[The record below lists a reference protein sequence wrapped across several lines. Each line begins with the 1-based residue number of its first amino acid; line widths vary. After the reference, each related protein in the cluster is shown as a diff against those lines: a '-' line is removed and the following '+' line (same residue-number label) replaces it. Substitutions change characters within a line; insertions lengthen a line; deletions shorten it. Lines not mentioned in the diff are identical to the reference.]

1 MELALRSYEFWL
13 WRYRRV
19 WRGSFATSL
28 VNPVLYLAALG
39 IGLGSLVNH
48 SATRPGHVSYLDF
61 VAPGMLAAAAMQT
74 AASESSFPVLAAMKW
89 VRQYHAQLATPL
101 GIRDVLFGHQL
112 FVVTRVAMS
121 SGIYLAVIAAFGAI
135 RSGYGVLAWP
145 AAVLTGAAFAAPIAA
160 YAAGVAYRSGAEFN
174 PLFRFGIV
182 PMFLFSGTF
191 FPVSRLPVPL
201 DWVAYVTPLWHGVA
215 LARDLTLGRVGA
227 LADCGH
233 AVYLLAWCAGGLVL
247 ALRMYRRRLES

>member
-1 MELALRSYEFWL
+1 MDLALRSYEFWL

-28 VNPVLYLAALG
+28 VNPVFYLAALG
-39 IGLGSLVNH
+39 VGLGSLVNH
-48 SATRPGHVSYLDF
+48 STTRPGHVSYIDF
-61 VAPGMLAAAAMQT
+61 VAPGLLVAAAMQT
-74 AASESSFPVLAAMKW
+74 AAAEASFPVLAALKW

-112 FVVTRVAMS
+112 FVLTRVAMS
-121 SGIYLAVIAAFGAI
+121 GGIYVAVVAAFGAI
-135 RSGYGVLAWP
+135 RSPWGVLAWP
-145 AAVLTGAAFAAPIAA
+145 AAVLTGGAFASPIAA
-160 YAAGVAYRSGAEFN
+160 YSAGVAYRSGAEFN
-174 PLFRFGIV
+174 PLFRFVII

-201 DWVAYVTPLWHGVA
+201 DWVAYATPLWHGVA
-215 LARDLTLGRVGA
+215 LSRDLTLGRVHT

-233 AVYLLAWCAGGLVL
+233 AAYLVVWFVSGVAI
-247 ALRMYRRRLES
+247 ALRAYRTRLVT